1 MMNTNKVFKINLA
14 TYFLILTFL
23 ITGLIKNII
32 LIYLIII
39 IHELGHI
46 FIAKILKYAIIKV
59 EIYPMGGVTTLNK
72 PINTKIKDELLIA
85 IFGVLFQIFL
95 GLFFLFFLKLNF
107 INETTYLLFKKYN
120 LTIII
125 FNLLP
130 LIPLDGYHILRS
142 ILEIF
147 FSFHLSFYLSFII
160 GLASILIF
168 IFTNG
173 LFSLNNYLIIT
184 FLLFK
189 LYEEYKNFK
198 LIHFKFLL
206 ERFLNPFSYHKIK
219 YNHKVNLNLLKKD
232 TYHYFK
238 NNKEII
244 SETKLLKEK
253 FDKT

>member
-107 INETTYLLFKKYN
+107 INETTYL
-120 LTIII
+120 
-125 FNLLP
+125 
-130 LIPLDGYHILRS
+130 
-142 ILEIF
+142 
-147 FSFHLSFYLSFII
+147 
-160 GLASILIF
+160 
-168 IFTNG
+168 
-173 LFSLNNYLIIT
+173 
-184 FLLFK
+184 
-189 LYEEYKNFK
+189 
-198 LIHFKFLL
+198 
-206 ERFLNPFSYHKIK
+206 
-219 YNHKVNLNLLKKD
+219 
-232 TYHYFK
+232 
-238 NNKEII
+238 
-244 SETKLLKEK
+244 
-253 FDKT
+253 